1 MARPR
6 EFDRDRAL
14 DKATHLF
21 WKQGYEATSVQ
32 DLREHLGL
40 HPGSLYNTF
49 RDKHSLFLEALDRY
63 EATEGERTCQLLGA
77 ADAGRTAIRQL
88 FLLVVEADANDPD
101 RKGCLMVNSA
111 VELAAHD
118 PDVRR
123 RAEASRERL
132 VQLFRQAILQGQR
145 RGEIN
150 ARHDADAL
158 AQFLTNSRFG
168 LRLTAKLVGEKA
180 TLLQVV
186 ETTLRALD

>member
-14 DKATHLF
+14 DRAMRLF

-63 EATEGERTCQLLGA
+63 EATEGDRTCQLLGA
-77 ADAGRTAIRQL
+77 NDAGRKAIRQL
-88 FLLVVEADANDPD
+88 FLLVVEADAKDPD

-118 PDVRR
+118 PEVRR
-123 RAEASRERL
+123 RAEASRGQL
-132 VQLFRQAILQGQR
+132 VRLFRQAILRGQQ

-150 ARHDADAL
+150 VEHDADAL
-158 AQFLTNSRFG
+158 SEFLVNSLFG
-168 LRLTAKLVGEKA
+168 LRLTAKLVTDQA
-180 TLLQVV
+180 TLRQVV

>member
-1 MARPR
+1 M
-6 EFDRDRAL
+6 
-14 DKATHLF
+14 
-21 WKQGYEATSVQ
+21 Q

-63 EATEGERTCQLLGA
+63 EAVEGERTCQLLGA
-77 ADAGRTAIRQL
+77 ADAGKDTIRRL
-88 FLLVVEADANDPD
+88 FLLVVEADADDPD

-118 PDVRR
+118 PEVRR
-123 RAEASRERL
+123 RAEASRARL
-132 VQLFRQAILQGQR
+132 VGLFRQAILRGQQ

-150 ARHDADAL
+150 AGHDVGAL
-158 AQFLTNSRFG
+158 AEFLANSLFG
-168 LRLTAKLVGEKA
+168 LRLTAKLVRDRDI
-180 TLLQVV
+180 LLQVV